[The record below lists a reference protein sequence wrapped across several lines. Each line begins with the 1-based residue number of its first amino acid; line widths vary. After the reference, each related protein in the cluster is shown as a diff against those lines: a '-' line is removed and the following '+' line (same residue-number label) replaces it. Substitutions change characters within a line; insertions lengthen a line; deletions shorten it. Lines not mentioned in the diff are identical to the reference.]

1 MYIASKNAY
10 IDCIKYLVEIGLA
23 IDKVSDASGCT
34 ALGIAA
40 YGGHLNIVK
49 YLQYKGASLIK
60 SDSKGENTPLMLCC
74 KAGQIEIVEYL
85 LNFSEVVNSRNTFEN
100 SPMVYSITSKNER
113 LVSIFLKAKYDI
125 YIKNSKNESILFH
138 AIRTSSNNIIKLLYS
153 TFKVLDC
160 ENSDGITAFMFAFLE
175 HNFEIVDIMRNFGAD
190 VNQKN
195 SLGDKIS
202 DIAKRKGDKLI
213 IDYLKNF
220 NLYEPNIDYKIY
232 SDTITAAELHTLN
245 NKEYDENFFD
255 LRNLPESE
263 LMAPKEPELILAD
276 SETKAIDS
284 KQIEQIIHDE
294 QNLPAITVPMPIP
307 KVLDSTPVEPPIPIK
322 SEAKQSPT
330 PQIKEAKDQLKS
342 TVSVN
347 QFSYSTEGDDK

>member
-1 MYIASKNAY
+1 MYIAAKNAY
-10 IDCIKYLVEIGLA
+10 IDCIKYLVEIGLP
-23 IDKVSDASGCT
+23 IDKVSEASGCT

-40 YGGHLNIVK
+40 YGGHLNVVK

-85 LNFSEVVNSRNTFEN
+85 LNFEEVLNNKNTFEY
-100 SPMVYSITSKNER
+100 SPMIYSISSKNER

-125 YIKNSKNESILFH
+125 YIKNKNNESILFH

-153 TFKVLDC
+153 TFKALDC
-160 ENSDGITAFMFAFLE
+160 ENSDTITAFMFAFLE
-175 HNFEIVDIMRNFGAD
+175 HNFEVVDIMRNFGAD

-195 SLGDKIS
+195 TTGEKIS

-232 SDTITAAELHTLN
+232 ADTITAAELHTLN

-263 LMAPKEPELILAD
+263 LTAPKEPELLLVD
-276 SETKAIDS
+276 NETKPVDN
-284 KQIEQIIHDE
+284 KQIEQIIQED
-294 QNLPAITVPMPIP
+294 QNLPSITVPLPIP
-307 KVLDSTPVEPPIPIK
+307 KNLDNTPIESPIPMK
-322 SEAKQSPT
+322 SENKAT
-330 PQIKEAKDQLKS
+330 PQIKEAKDQIKS
-342 TVSVN
+342 TVSIN